1 VPGAEHV
8 GGSGPHQST
17 DDHGDREGID
27 PIVMHQVA
35 RRAKGDEAPD
45 DHSDEREDRVPGEA
59 ERSDVEVRIEGE
71 VDQTAKVRACACGRV
86 SKRKSMVTAAANTRT
101 AMAWSCRRPKAQ
113 VVPPMRRKPGRAR
126 PTAE

>member
-1 VPGAEHV
+1 MRRVDVPVVEHV
-8 GGSGPHQST
+8 CDSGPHQST

-27 PIVMHQVA
+27 PIVVHEVA
-35 RRAKGDEAPD
+35 RRAEGDEAPD

-101 AMAWSCRRPKAQ
+101 AMVWSCRRPNA
-113 VVPPMRRKPGRAR
+113 
-126 PTAE
+126 